1 MSIDLEWDVNKAK
14 GNLHK
19 HGVSFEEAGTVF
31 DDPLSVTVDDPEHST
46 VESRYVTI
54 GTSNRT
60 RLVVVS
66 HCDRNS
72 RIRLIS
78 ARCATKTERSDY
90 ERGM

>member
-1 MSIDLEWDVNKAK
+1 MSFDFEWDVNKAK
-14 GNLHK
+14 SNLHK
-19 HGVSFEEAGTVF
+19 HGVSFHEASTVF
-31 DDPLSVTVDDPEHST
+31 DDLLSVTIDDPEHSNE
-46 VESRYVTI
+46 ESRCLTI
-54 GTSNRT
+54 GTSNRS

-90 ERGM
+90 ERGA